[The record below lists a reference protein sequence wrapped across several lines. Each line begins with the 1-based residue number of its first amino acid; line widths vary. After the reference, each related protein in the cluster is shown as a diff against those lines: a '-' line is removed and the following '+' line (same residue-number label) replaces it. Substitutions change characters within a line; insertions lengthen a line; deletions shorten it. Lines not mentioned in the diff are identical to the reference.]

1 MNNSL
6 EPIKRTR
13 FYLDKLNGK
22 IFGVCAGIADY
33 TGVDVLWVRVGT
45 VALTVCGVGFI
56 PLAYFLMA
64 VFSDNKPA
72 GLYHDREEQKFW
84 QGVRQ
89 SPTRT
94 AREVRARFRDI
105 DRRLA
110 DVENFYVSSNPRLS
124 AEIEK
129 LR

>member
-1 MNNSL
+1 VSSSMT
-6 EPIKRTR
+6 PQRTR
-13 FYLDKLNGK
+13 FYRDKVNGK
-22 IFGVCAGIADY
+22 LMGVCAGIADY
-33 TGVDVLWVRVGT
+33 TGVDALWIRLAFLVLGFSMGWPFLIYFAMGL
-45 VALTVCGVGFI
+45 LT
-56 PLAYFLMA
+56 
-64 VFSDNKPA
+64 DKKPA
-72 GLYHDREEQKFW
+72 HLYSDRQEQQFW

-89 SPTRT
+89 SPSRT

-110 DVENFYVSSNPRLS
+110 DVEQFYVSGNPRLS

>member
-1 MNNSL
+1 MNS
-6 EPIKRTR
+6 ERTR
-13 FYLDKLNGK
+13 FYRDKITGK
-22 IFGVCAGIADY
+22 FFGVCAGIADY
-33 TGVDVLWVRVGT
+33 TGVDVLWVR
-45 VALTVCGVGFI
+45 LGFI
-56 PLAYFLMA
+56 GLIMLGAPMVVPAYFLVGFLA
-64 VFSDNKPA
+64 PKKP
-72 GLYHDREEQKFW
+72 GNLYTDRNEQKFW

-110 DVENFYVSSNPRLS
+110 EVETFYVSSNPRLS
-124 AEIEK
+124 AEIER